1 MSPPLDRTYSF
12 DNDDETSL
20 THDIQ
25 DQYDSYQ
32 RPRPYQDSPS
42 HYNNGAASA
51 TTYAAYRP
59 RDEAPP
65 PLPPLHRER
74 PQFCSE
80 CHQTHYSGACP
91 SQISYHDQR
100 NPFADSNHDRQH
112 SQDLAYTASMR
123 TASTST
129 PGMDNLGSTAAG
141 GGIAGIALG
150 VANINERDSGI
161 QAARLTDDHPST
173 RYISPPERNYD
184 TVGTDTPY
192 IPEPPYA
199 SRPFD
204 YGNGSYTSTAPLGAT
219 VAPTSLF
226 PPRSYQT
233 ASAVHLDDYPANGFI
248 NPSSLKS
255 NGYKGYSS
263 PWDSRVG
270 EEDIHP
276 DDIEDDGDDGITA
289 PTASRRSA
297 PHGAGAG
304 GVLGGLG
311 NMVNRRTAGGV
322 LTPSGNYKPV
332 AAQVYDSSNVEKSE
346 WLQSQTSGTKKL
358 RWIVG
363 TIIVLLLIGGI
374 VGGVI
379 GGLKASQNKNA
390 TNSNGGGES
399 AAQDDGSGDLDA
411 NSAEIK
417 ALLGNTNLHRVFP
430 GIDYTPYNAQ
440 YPACL
445 TNPPSQNNVTRDM
458 AMLSQLT
465 NTVRLY
471 GTDCNQ
477 TEMVLH
483 SINKLGLTDMKVW
496 LAVWLDN
503 NATTNARGLAAMYDL
518 LDTNGAG
525 PFAGV
530 IIGNEVLFRKDMTS
544 AQLIEVV
551 TDVKSNFTAK
561 SINLPVAVA
570 DLGDDWTT
578 PLVECVDIVMSNIH
592 PFFGGVTAA
601 TAAGWTWDFWQN
613 NDVILTKGTSK
624 KNIIS
629 ETGWPSAGGNDCGAV
644 NCTSGTQGSIAGIEE
659 MNTFMANF
667 VCQSLTNGTDYF
679 WFEAFDEPWKVIYNT
694 PGEQW
699 EDKWGLM
706 DSGRNL
712 KGGVTIPDC
721 GGRTV

>member
-1 MSPPLDRTYSF
+1 
-12 DNDDETSL
+12 
-20 THDIQ
+20 
-25 DQYDSYQ
+25 
-32 RPRPYQDSPS
+32 
-42 HYNNGAASA
+42 
-51 TTYAAYRP
+51 
-59 RDEAPP
+59 
-65 PLPPLHRER
+65 
-74 PQFCSE
+74 
-80 CHQTHYSGACP
+80 
-91 SQISYHDQR
+91 
-100 NPFADSNHDRQH
+100 
-112 SQDLAYTASMR
+112 
-123 TASTST
+123 
-129 PGMDNLGSTAAG
+129 MDNMGSTAAG

-150 VANINERDSGI
+150 VANTNERDSGLR
-161 QAARLTDDHPST
+161 ASRSTDDQSST

-184 TVGTDTPY
+184 TLGTDTPY
-192 IPEPPYA
+192 IPEPPYGT
-199 SRPFD
+199 RPFKEFHA
-204 YGNGSYTSTAPLGAT
+204 STVPLGPAF
-219 VAPTSLF
+219 APGNQFS
-226 PPRSYQT
+226 PRSYPV
-233 ASAVHLDDYPANGFI
+233 ANSAHLSDYPANGFI
-248 NPSSLKS
+248 GPSPSLNNNRYKS
-255 NGYKGYSS
+255 SS
-263 PWDSRVG
+263 APWDLRVG

-276 DDIEDDGDDGITA
+276 DDFEDDGDDGITA
-289 PTASRRSA
+289 PTVGRRSA
-297 PHGAGAG
+297 LHSAAAG

-311 NMVNRRTAGGV
+311 NMVSRRTAGGV
-322 LTPSGNYKPV
+322 LTPSGNYRPV
-332 AAQVYDSSNVEKSE
+332 AAQAYDSSNMEKSE
-346 WLQSQTSGTKKL
+346 WLKSQTSGTKRL

-363 TIIVLLLIGGI
+363 SIIALLVIGGI

-379 GGLKASQNKNA
+379 GGLRASQNK
-390 TNSNGGGES
+390 GGGES
-399 AAQDDGSGDLDA
+399 AAQDDGNGDLDA

-417 ALLGNTNLHRVFP
+417 ALLGNTNIHRVFP

-483 SINKLGLTDMKVW
+483 SINKLGLTDMKIW

-503 NATTNARGLAAMYDL
+503 NATTNARGLTAMYDL

-544 AQLIEVV
+544 AQLIKVV
-551 TDVKSNFTAK
+551 ADVKSNFTAK

-570 DLGDDWTT
+570 DLGDDWTAA
-578 PLVECVDIVMSNIH
+578 LVDSVDVVMSNIH
-592 PFFGGVTAA
+592 PFFGGVAA
-601 TAAGWTWDFWQN
+601 AAAAGWTWDFWQN
-613 NDVILTKGTSK
+613 NDVILTKGATK

-629 ETGWPSAGGNDCGAV
+629 ETGWPSAGGNDCGPV
-644 NCTSGTQGSIAGIEE
+644 NCTSSTQGSIAGIDE

-667 VCQSLTNGTDYF
+667 VCQSLANGTDYF
-679 WFEAFDEPWKVIYNT
+679 WFEAFDEPWKVTFNT
-694 PGEQW
+694 PGKEW

-712 KGGVTIPDC
+712 KSGVVIPDC

>member
-1 MSPPLDRTYSF
+1 MSPPPDRTFSF
-12 DNDDETSL
+12 DNNDETSL
-20 THDIQ
+20 AHNV
-25 DQYDSYQ
+25 QYQYRSHHQ
-32 RPRPYQDSPS
+32 PYQDSPS
-42 HYNNGAASA
+42 YNNGAVTP
-51 TTYAAYRP
+51 TTYTAYRP
-59 RDEAPP
+59 TDDAPP
-65 PLPPLHRER
+65 PLPLHRDR
-74 PQFCSE
+74 PQFCSK
-80 CHQTHYSGACP
+80 CHQTHYLGACP
-91 SQISYHDQR
+91 SQVSYEDQG
-100 NPFADSNHDRQH
+100 NPFADSNHDKQH
-112 SQDLAYTASMR
+112 SQGLEYTASMR
-123 TASTST
+123 SASTST

-150 VANINERDSGI
+150 VANINERDSGL
-161 QAARLTDDHPST
+161 QASQPVDDHSAL

-184 TVGTDTPY
+184 TLGTDTPY
-192 IPEPPYA
+192 IPEPPYDLQPYNHRNDFSSSA
-199 SRPFD
+199 APF
-204 YGNGSYTSTAPLGAT
+204 SPAITPSSQL
-219 VAPTSLF
+219 
-226 PPRSYQT
+226 PPRAYHSVDT
-233 ASAVHLDDYPANGFI
+233 VPLEDYSANGFI
-248 NPSSLKS
+248 NPASSK
-255 NGYKGYSS
+255 NNNAYKGHSS
-263 PWDSRVG
+263 PWNPRLG

-276 DDIEDDGDDGITA
+276 DDIEDDGDDGITV
-289 PTASRRSA
+289 PTAGRRPALHS
-297 PHGAGAG
+297 AGAG

-311 NMVNRRTAGGV
+311 NMVSRRTAGGV
-322 LTPSGNYKPV
+322 LTPSGNYRPL
-332 AAQVYDSSNVEKSE
+332 AAQAYDSSTVEKSE
-346 WLQSQTSGTKKL
+346 WLQSQTSSTKRL
-358 RWIVG
+358 RWIIG
-363 TIIVLLLIGGI
+363 TIVAILLVAGI

-379 GGLKASQNKNA
+379 GGVKASQNKSA
-390 TNSNGGGES
+390 ANSNGGGES
-399 AAQDDGSGDLDA
+399 ASQDDGSGDLDA
-411 NSAEIK
+411 NSAEIT
-417 ALLGNTNLHRVFP
+417 ALLGNPNLHRVFP

-503 NATTNARGLAAMYDL
+503 NATTNARGLAAMHDL
-518 LDTNGAG
+518 LETNGAG

-551 TDVKSNFTAK
+551 ANVKSNFTAK

-578 PLVECVDIVMSNIH
+578 ALVDGVDVVMSNIH

-601 TAAGWTWDFWQN
+601 EAAGWTWDFWQN
-613 NDVILTKGTSK
+613 NDVTLTKGTSK
-624 KNIIS
+624 KSIIS

-644 NCTSGTQGSIAGIEE
+644 NCTSSTQGSIAGVDE

-667 VCQSLTNGTDYF
+667 VCQSLANGTNYF
-679 WFEAFDEPWKVIYNT
+679 WFEAFDEPWKVTFNT
-694 PGEQW
+694 PGKEW
-699 EDKWGLM
+699 EDKWGLI

-712 KGGVTIPDC
+712 KSGVTIPDC